1 MNNYAFNLNNTDVA
15 VDGIHGIDI
24 PFFQCDHPDT
34 SEVFMR
40 KKTLFA
46 LVFTILFLLL
56 TPGIFAYQLSPLNV
70 TYDPSGAN
78 SQKVYTIVNDSDSP
92 IAIEL
97 KAVKRNIDIDGNESN
112 DDASAYFL
120 IQPSKMIIKPQSTQL
135 VRVVYRGPR
144 TVTKEL
150 NFRIISE
157 QIPYSVGVQ
166 QPESGQMISFLF
178 VYSTSAYVKPS
189 RIVEKVG
196 AAAVEN
202 ADGCLEITFENN
214 GSVHQLLNN
223 LSVTVNGDK
232 GSYTLT
238 DDDMGGIKG
247 NNLLTD
253 SKLRIVM
260 EMPEILDGSSSYKVD
275 FSYDF
280 SYSA

>member
-1 MNNYAFNLNNTDVA
+1 
-15 VDGIHGIDI
+15 
-24 PFFQCDHPDT
+24 
-34 SEVFMR
+34 MR
-40 KKTLFA
+40 NKTLFA
-46 LVFTILFLLL
+46 LVFTVFLFLA
-56 TPGIFAYQLSPLNV
+56 PSVFAYQLSPLNV
-70 TYDPSGAN
+70 SYDPSGAN

-166 QPESGQMISFLF
+166 QPDSGQMISFLF

-189 RIVEKVG
+189 RVVERV
-196 AAAVEN
+196 AASAVEN
-202 ADGCLEITFENN
+202 DDGRLEITFENN

-223 LSVTVNGDK
+223 LSVTVSGDG
-232 GSYTLT
+232 GSYSLT
-238 DDDMGGIKG
+238 DEDMGTIKG

-260 EMPEILDGSSSYKVD
+260 DMPEVLEGSSAYKVD

-280 SYSA
+280 KYSA